1 MDSSGFVPSRQCRK
15 TYFSQ
20 ALRFSFFA
28 FYGYTQTMH
37 LWSSTWS
44 TLAIRRIYGESSI
57 TKGLKF
63 ADGTSFT
70 VFSTKDDCGISMG

>member
-1 MDSSGFVPSRQCRK
+1 MDSSGFVLSRQCRK
-15 TYFSQ
+15 TCFSQ

-28 FYGYTQTMH
+28 FCGYAKTVH
-37 LWSSTWS
+37 LWSSRWF
-44 TLAIRRIYGESSI
+44 TLEMRRIYGESSI